1 MTMARIRPVLAQTST
16 FFVSFGYRNSTI
28 TVYANQDGTYTF
40 LKKYLSNGATILLAE
55 NQSKADSYLLY
66 RELTD

>member
-1 MTMARIRPVLAQTST
+1 MTMRRIRPTLKQRGT
-16 FFVSFGYRNSTI
+16 FFVSFGHRNNLI
-28 TVYANQDGTYTF
+28 TVYANNDGTYTF